1 MLQKIKRN
9 YREIVF
15 FFYNLE
21 KITDEFCIERR
32 KTLINKS
39 QTVVVEDSLISP
51 SFINLFQ
58 DTKTFLS
65 DSENLKQLIRE
76 GIKNPFD
83 KIEREIAETI
93 GEERT
98 FRHAWKMA
106 NKENNFDYW
115 LSPILLSVFSIS
127 EMNTLS
133 DREVKKLNQN
143 LSHCNWVSGNT
154 KSKNEIDIQELFILR
169 GLDFWEVVW
178 DFSTETYLLKLN
190 YSTNEFTQI
199 NLAKNT
205 KNFFFTEK
213 SIAKGYQ
220 FHWMNYLTLPVDSL
234 EFLKT
239 EKEIVKVIQPILLA
253 DIEKNIDFL
262 KKSVL
267 SPDAD
272 WVEIK
277 PNSDSTYLSKFKIK
291 LPFIFWNGN
300 RTKKL
305 LEKELWKRLE
315 MVQESQH
322 YAAPEI
328 LFTSYQKLIQTNK
341 FKHYLSLIQKGV
353 VNSPLSKT
361 IEVFYKTVTVT
372 DETYPEVVSEVKE
385 YLYDDSYSEFKI
397 LQPFLLFL
405 NPRDILEEPEL
416 KAIFIEGMKKLE
428 FVTTK
433 SYFSKLK
440 LFEMKLSQTGTSINL
455 KFDSENQLDAICC
468 KFDTMIEIFKGISS
482 EIDLDLP
489 IDLTNQ
495 DYKNNHIVNTDILN
509 QKTNSN
515 INNFKQ
521 IVESLRTILG
531 EDKLRKAV
539 IGNYVLESLTLQKY
553 QYHKE
558 LFDVLKFDNFH
569 FNYDCKEGS
578 EDVLSNIY
586 NIPEN
591 QIHSKDKI
599 IIGKTNFINFSNE
612 EFYSKYFQ
620 DNVFEF
626 LESLA
631 AIATEKKKELS

>member
-1 MLQKIKRN
+1 M
-9 YREIVF
+9 
-15 FFYNLE
+15 
-21 KITDEFCIERR
+21 
-32 KTLINKS
+32 INKS
-39 QTVVVEDSLISP
+39 QTVVAEDSLIGP

-58 DTKTFLS
+58 NTKTFLS
-65 DSENLKQLIRE
+65 DSENIKQLIRE

-98 FRHAWKMA
+98 FRHAWQMA
-106 NKENNFDYW
+106 NNENNLDYW
-115 LSPILLSVFSIS
+115 LSSILVPNFSIS
-127 EMNTLS
+127 DVNTLNA
-133 DREVKKLNQN
+133 REPKELNRI
-143 LSHCNWVSGNT
+143 LSHCNWVSGNREN
-154 KSKNEIDIQELFILR
+154 KKEIDIQELFILR

-178 DFSTETYLLKLN
+178 DFSTKTYLLKLN

-220 FHWMNYLTLPVDSL
+220 LHWMNYLTLPVDSL
-234 EFLKT
+234 DFLKA
-239 EKEIVKVIQPILLA
+239 EKEIVKVIQPVLLA
-253 DIEKNIDFL
+253 DVENNIDFL

-272 WVEIK
+272 WVEFK
-277 PNSDSTYLSKFKIK
+277 PNSDSTSLSKFKIK
-291 LPFIFWNGN
+291 LPFMFWNGN

-305 LEKELWKRLE
+305 LENELWKRLE
-315 MVQESQH
+315 RLQENQH
-322 YAAPEI
+322 YVASES
-328 LFTSYQKLIQTNK
+328 LFNSYQKLIQTNK
-341 FKHYLSLIQKGV
+341 FKHYLNLIQEGA
-353 VNSPLSKT
+353 VNSTFSKT

-372 DETYPEVVSEVKE
+372 VETYPEVVSEVKK
-385 YLYDDSYSEFKI
+385 YLYDDSYSKFKI

-440 LFEMKLSQTGTSINL
+440 LFEMKLSKNGTPINL
-455 KFDSENQLDAICC
+455 KFDSENQLDAISCS
-468 KFDTMIEIFKGISS
+468 FDTMIEIFKGISS

-495 DYKNNHIVNTDILN
+495 DYKNNHIVN
-509 QKTNSN
+509 QKTNS
-515 INNFKQ
+515 ITKNFKK
-521 IVESLRTILG
+521 ILESLRIILG
-531 EDKLRKAV
+531 ENKLRKV
-539 IGNYVLESLTLQKY
+539 VVGNYVLESLTLQKY

-558 LFDVLKFDNFH
+558 LFEALNFNSFH

-586 NIPEN
+586 NIPKK

-599 IIGKTNFINFSNE
+599 IIEKNNFINFSNE

-626 LESLA
+626 LKSLA

>member
-1 MLQKIKRN
+1 
-9 YREIVF
+9 
-15 FFYNLE
+15 
-21 KITDEFCIERR
+21 
-32 KTLINKS
+32 
-39 QTVVVEDSLISP
+39 
-51 SFINLFQ
+51 
-58 DTKTFLS
+58 
-65 DSENLKQLIRE
+65 
-76 GIKNPFD
+76 
-83 KIEREIAETI
+83 
-93 GEERT
+93 
-98 FRHAWKMA
+98 
-106 NKENNFDYW
+106 
-115 LSPILLSVFSIS
+115 
-127 EMNTLS
+127 MNTLS
-133 DREVKKLNQN
+133 DRGVKKLNQN

-220 FHWMNYLTLPVDSL
+220 LHWMNYLTLPADSL
-234 EFLKT
+234 DFLKA
-239 EKEIVKVIQPILLA
+239 EKEIVKVIQPVLLA
-253 DIEKNIDFL
+253 DVENNIDFL

-272 WVEIK
+272 WVEFK
-277 PNSDSTYLSKFKIK
+277 PNSDSTSLSKFKIK
-291 LPFIFWNGN
+291 LPFMFWNGN

-315 MVQESQH
+315 RVQESQH
-322 YAAPEI
+322 YSAPES
-328 LFTSYQKLIQTNK
+328 LFNSYQKLIQTNK
-341 FKHYLSLIQKGV
+341 FKHYLNLIQEGA
-353 VNSPLSKT
+353 VNSTFSKT

-372 DETYPEVVSEVKE
+372 DETYPETVSEVKE
-385 YLYDDSYSEFKI
+385 YLYDDSYSKFKI

-495 DYKNNHIVNTDILN
+495 DYKNNHIVNS
-509 QKTNSN
+509 KTNST
-515 INNFKQ
+515 IKNFKK

-531 EDKLRKAV
+531 EDKLRKVV

-558 LFDVLKFDNFH
+558 LFETLNFNSFH
-569 FNYDCKEGS
+569 FNYDYKEGI
-578 EDVLSNIY
+578 EGVLSNIY
-586 NIPEN
+586 NIPKK

-599 IIGKTNFINFSNE
+599 IIGKNNFINFSNE

-631 AIATEKKKELS
+631 VIATEKEKELS